1 MSGDCVLLGIGK
13 TVEKDYKGV
22 VEDGCNGNAHDT
34 LAAAPAALY
43 LRVGA

>member
-1 MSGDCVLLGIGK
+1 MMSGDCVLLGIGK

-43 LRVGA
+43 L